1 MRDPGNA
8 QTVVNCTS
16 VKDYFRQQVTDAI
29 TESDIDVSE
38 ETQAYLVNLLTCY
51 SRTDYFFEHTPQG
64 FGLRPLALVYG
75 EALSARSRIEQA
87 DGLRRVGDVAMFL
100 VGVFRQSLRRKPV
113 NVDYYISIGG
123 NAYEHLSV
131 ACSRAG
137 AETGAVFLEL
147 GTKFA
152 VLARAMA
159 QVFEQDLDRDEN
171 LLALYER
178 WQQTGSASCA
188 QRLRRAGIHTG
199 PVAAQVH

>member
-1 MRDPGNA
+1 
-8 QTVVNCTS
+8 
-16 VKDYFRQQVTDAI
+16 
-29 TESDIDVSE
+29 
-38 ETQAYLVNLLTCY
+38 
-51 SRTDYFFEHTPQG
+51 
-64 FGLRPLALVYG
+64 
-75 EALSARSRIEQA
+75 
-87 DGLRRVGDVAMFL
+87 MFL

-131 ACSRAG
+131 ACNRAG
-137 AETGAVFLEL
+137 VQTGGVFLEL

-152 VLARAMA
+152 VLACAMA

-188 QRLRRAGIHTG
+188 QRLWRVGIHTD

>member
-1 MRDPGNA
+1 MPDTVMPH
-8 QTVVNCTS
+8 TVVNCTC

-29 TESDIDVSE
+29 AEDDLEVTEE
-38 ETQAYLVNLLTCY
+38 ARAYLVNLLTFY
-51 SRTDYFFEHTPQG
+51 SRTDHFFEHTPQG

-75 EALSARSRIEQA
+75 DALSAKSRIEQA
-87 DGLRRVGDVAMFL
+87 EGLRRVGDVAMFL
-100 VGVFRQSLRRKPV
+100 VGVFRQSLRCKPV
-113 NVDYYISIGG
+113 NVDYYIAIGG